1 METKQISYQSAIKK
15 NLIDLLMFSLYPDA
29 RTIYR
34 EYVQNALDSI
44 NMAVSQSILNQSK
57 DGVVNINIDKRSRTI
72 VILDNGTG
80 ISSEVA
86 VQRLLDISSSTKDG
100 VTAAGQFGIG
110 RLVGGGYC
118 HKLIFKTSA
127 KGEAVATVVTFDV
140 DRIEKMV
147 KVDSENYLATYVMD
161 TCTTKEIVAEKSD
174 NHYFEVSLCD
184 VKNDVGSIL
193 LESDEVIKYLNEVA
207 PVGYSSQF
215 SNGVI
220 YHSLKE
226 NPGFEELH
234 EQLEKVQ
241 VFVGGHKIEKQYGLK
256 IEGTGDE
263 IDRLEYFKIE
273 SDKFGMLARGWFAL
287 TKYTIQISKDDPLQ
301 GIRLRKHNIQIGEKD
316 LLSGQPLWKEQRG
329 NSYFYGELFVTNPN
343 IMPTA
348 AREGLAP
355 TPEKIALYD
364 KLREL
369 FKDLHG
375 LYTKANAAKKAIDR
389 IKEGTES
396 LNKTTNANEC
406 RIAIDKID
414 NKGIRAFDTLVNNVS
429 YDSLKHMLGLYA
441 ADYQIA
447 KAEAQKAKDK
457 YSGKPST
464 PVSTPQGGGQ
474 LSKSPAPPIT
484 PAPQPTTSMPI
495 PSGIVGGTTMPT
507 GNVTTTGMPTPQSDG
522 NAIPT
527 TPTQNPVAPN
537 SGLQPIAL
545 KPAERLGTM
554 QVQNKLAA
562 LNGKIDDSELWTL
575 RRVFR
580 VLNTYCPQ
588 NERDLHLIETLEN
601 EIVSDFLKH
610 E

>member
-174 NHYFEVSLCD
+174 NHYFEVSLC
-184 VKNDVGSIL
+184 
-193 LESDEVIKYLNEVA
+193 
-207 PVGYSSQF
+207 
-215 SNGVI
+215 
-220 YHSLKE
+220 
-226 NPGFEELH
+226 EELH
-234 EQLEKVQ
+234 EKLEKVQ

-273 SDKFGMLARGWFAL
+273 SDKFGMLAWGWFAL